1 MKLLHLALGNHN
13 LALWKAFDNHF
24 ETKHYNWVEKNMDF
38 DGLNK
43 DILKVYNDFKPDV
56 VFMQIQ
62 GEGIISSE
70 LCEYMTINSITANWT
85 GDVRY
90 PLPEWFVDIGKKI
103 SVTLFNN
110 IQNVLFARERG
121 INADFLQ
128 VGFDSDLFTPY
139 GTKKHKPD
147 IVFMGSNYITNN
159 PFPLSK
165 LRYDLVQK
173 LRTKYGEDFFSYGAN
188 WEGISPDFYFA
199 YPNEESEIYRNCKI
213 AINLSHFDYSRYSS
227 DRLLRLMGSGAFC
240 LSHNFKG
247 IERDFDIKNHL
258 DVWSDIDELI
268 SKIDYY
274 LKNEYERES
283 IAKEGCIF
291 VRENCN
297 WDKRIEELKKMIC

>member
-1 MKLLHLALGNHN
+1 M
-13 LALWKAFDNHF
+13 
-24 ETKHYNWVEKNMDF
+24 
-38 DGLNK
+38 
-43 DILKVYNDFKPDV
+43 
-56 VFMQIQ
+56 
-62 GEGIISSE
+62 
-70 LCEYMTINSITANWT
+70 
-85 GDVRY
+85 
-90 PLPEWFVDIGKKI
+90 
-103 SVTLFNN
+103 
-110 IQNVLFARERG
+110 
-121 INADFLQ
+121 
-128 VGFDSDLFTPY
+128 
-139 GTKKHKPD
+139 
-147 IVFMGSNYITNN
+147 TNN
-159 PFPLSK
+159 SFPLSK